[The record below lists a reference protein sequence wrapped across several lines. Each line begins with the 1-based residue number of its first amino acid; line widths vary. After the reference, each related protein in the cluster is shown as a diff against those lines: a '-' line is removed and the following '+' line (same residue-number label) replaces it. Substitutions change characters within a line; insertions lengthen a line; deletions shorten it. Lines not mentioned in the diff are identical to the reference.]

1 MVLGLAAEPLHR
13 WLGHVTHR
21 PRLSERGGLEM
32 LTSRIQARNL
42 TESNGARLA
51 GAVSCVRD
59 NVVSSR
65 PDLRCPPAIPAIG
78 GGGMGDRSAYKSPPP
93 ARRARLYDARLHER
107 DACGIGFVADL
118 HGRPSRAMVERAL
131 CGLERLRH
139 RGAVAADARTG
150 DGAGLLLPIDQEF
163 YAAPG
168 GGNGRLGLAMA
179 FLPADRDQAKAA
191 MVAIERAL
199 AAEGLELERW
209 RTVPVDPEALG
220 DQARASMPAIEQAVF
235 RAPGVDDEE
244 AERRCLRA
252 GRRAVTDAHTAGAP
266 LYLASCSTRTVTYK
280 ALCAADQLA
289 AFYADLADERL
300 RAPFTVFHQ
309 RYSTNT
315 TPSWERAQP
324 FRFLCHNGEIN
335 TLEGNRAWMRAREGS
350 LGAAALAGPDGADP
364 EELLRPVLDPGGSD
378 SAMLDN
384 AVELLVRGGR
394 DVRHALAMLVPAAVE
409 HDPRASRELRDFYR
423 YHACLTEPWDGPA
436 GLVFTD
442 GRLVG
447 ATLDRNGLRPLRY
460 EVCEDGL
467 VVCASEVGAI
477 DLAGHGAVRR
487 GRLGPGQM
495 LCVDPNARRASA
507 THSSM
512 GDRPDEGDM
521 RAAHARPAF
530 AGAGLQTDEDIKR
543 ALASSRPWSRWL
555 ATHLREASSGEPMPA
570 PEEDLTAAQVA
581 FGFTRELISTVLRP
595 MATGGKEPT
604 ASMGDDTP
612 PAPLAATLRPVSHF
626 LRQRFAQV
634 TNPPIDHL
642 RERHVLSRR
651 TLLGPRAALLAELPG
666 AASLVELETFLLTPD
681 GVERLL
687 DATGLPRDEAGQAGP
702 VSGHAAGGEPG
713 AVLAFTARALDAS
726 WPVDDGPAGLRAACR
741 RLGDEAEAAV
751 RDGAGLL
758 VVRDQA
764 GGDGSGRAPVPALL
778 AIGAVQHRLVRAGL
792 ATRASLVADTCE
804 PVDAHHAA
812 ALLGY
817 GAGAICPRLGLAT
830 AAGLTKD
837 GDTAAA
843 QARYLHAVEE
853 GVFKVMSKMGIS
865 TLDSYRGAQIFEAVG
880 FDELGADV
888 LARHAAAGAEA
899 ARLDNPGWFKHRPGG
914 EYHATNPEV
923 MQALH
928 HTVREDA
935 EMRGSKRGAH
945 LLQQAVKGGTFERYQ
960 HFAKVVNERRPA
972 ALRDLLEMEPAG
984 PPVPLD
990 EVEPAEGILRR
1001 FSTAA
1006 MSLGSLSPEAHE
1018 SLAIALNRV
1027 GGRSNSGEGGEDPAR
1042 LGTERGSAIKQ
1053 VASGRFGVTPEYLA
1067 SAVELQIKIAQGSKP
1082 GEGGQLPGHKV
1093 SRYIAKLRHT
1103 QPGVALISPP
1113 PHHDIYS
1120 IEDLAQLVFD
1130 LKQAN
1135 ASADVTVKLVAEAG
1149 VGTVAA
1155 GVVKSLADVVTISGT
1170 DGGTGA
1176 SPLSS
1181 IKHGGAPWE
1190 LGLAETQQ
1198 ALVANDLRSR
1208 CRVRV
1213 DGGLKTGRDVLLA
1226 ALLGADEFG
1235 FGTAA
1240 LLAEGCLMVRTCHQD
1255 NCPVGIATQRPDLR
1269 AKFSGTPEMVV
1280 HYLEYV
1286 AQEVRELLAGLGL
1299 RSLDEAVGRVDLLAQ
1314 RTTGDPRA
1322 DRLDLTPL
1330 LAAGEP
1336 GAPRAFVAPAPIQ
1349 RPRSALGDRVFEE
1362 AMPGLIRGDLV
1373 HLSYPIANTDRSVG
1387 ARLGVAVGAA
1397 FGSRPPAGR
1406 ARIEFEG
1413 TAGQSFGAFLAPGID
1428 LRLTGAVNDYAGKG
1442 MGGGRMVVRGPAD
1455 DAGDPVL
1462 IGNTALYGA
1471 TRGEL
1476 FCAGRA
1482 GERFAVRNSG
1492 ATAVVEGVGDHGG
1505 EYMTGGSVIVLG
1517 PVGRNLGAGMTGGEL
1532 FLYDP
1537 DGSALERL
1545 NDELVLP
1552 HRPDEIELVFL
1563 RELVSAHAELTGSAV
1578 AAALL
1583 EDWEQAATA
1592 FWRVAPR
1599 AEVAAIERAHEGT
1612 A

>member
-1 MVLGLAAEPLHR
+1 M
-13 WLGHVTHR
+13 
-21 PRLSERGGLEM
+21 S
-32 LTSRIQARNL
+32 
-42 TESNGARLA
+42 
-51 GAVSCVRD
+51 
-59 NVVSSR
+59 
-65 PDLRCPPAIPAIG
+65 
-78 GGGMGDRSAYKSPPP
+78 DRSHGSHRSYPLYP
-93 ARRARLYDARLHER
+93 LYDARRDER
-107 DACGIGFVADL
+107 DACGIGFVADIE
-118 HGRPSRAMVERAL
+118 GRRTRAMVEHAL
-131 CGLERLRH
+131 RGLERMRH

-163 YAAPG
+163 YQGEAADG
-168 GGNGRLGLAMA
+168 EGEASGRLGIAMA
-179 FLPADRDQAKAA
+179 FLPVDGLQAKTARAA
-191 MVAIERAL
+191 VERAL

-209 RTVPVDPEALG
+209 RTVPVDPEAIG
-220 DQARASMPAIEQAVF
+220 DEARASMPAIEQALF
-235 RAPGVDDEE
+235 RVGDDGSPGGANAGGDDGDDGED

-252 GRRAVTDAHTAGAP
+252 GRRAVADARGAGAQ

-300 RAPFTVFHQ
+300 RAPFAIFHQ

-335 TLEGNRAWMRAREGS
+335 TLDGNRAWMRAREGS
-350 LGAAALAGPDGADP
+350 LGAAPLAGPDGTDP
-364 EELLRPVLDPGGSD
+364 EAVLRPVLDPEGSD

-394 DVRHALAMLVPAAVE
+394 HVRHALAMLVPAAVE
-409 HDPRASRELRDFYR
+409 HDPEASHQLRDFYR

-442 GRLVG
+442 GRVVG

-467 VVCASEVGAI
+467 VVCASEAGAI
-477 DLAGHGAVRR
+477 DAAGHGIVKR

-495 LCVDPNARRASA
+495 LCVDP
-507 THSSM
+507 
-512 GDRPDEGDM
+512 D
-521 RAAHARPAF
+521 
-530 AGAGLQTDEDIKR
+530 AGLQTDTDIKR
-543 ALASSRPWSRWL
+543 ALAASRPWSVWL
-555 ATHLREASSGEPMPA
+555 GEHLRRAGRGEPLAETPA
-570 PEEDLTAAQVA
+570 GELTSDQVA

-612 PAPLAATLRPVSHF
+612 PAVLGATSRPVSHF

-642 RERHVLSRR
+642 RERHVLSSL
-651 TLLGPRAALLAELPG
+651 TLLGPRAPLLSELPE
-666 AASLVELETFLLTPD
+666 AACLVELDSFLLTPD
-681 GVERLL
+681 GVERLV
-687 DATGLPRDEAGQAGP
+687 ASFR
-702 VSGHAAGGEPG
+702 AGGDGGCPPEPLG
-713 AVLAFTARALDAS
+713 ARVLDAS
-726 WPVDDGPAGLRAACR
+726 WPVDDGAEGLRGACR
-741 RLGDEAEAAV
+741 RLGDEAELAV

-758 VVRDQA
+758 VISDLD
-764 GGDGSGRAPVPALL
+764 GGPGSCRAPVPALL
-778 AIGAVQHRLVRAGL
+778 AVGAVQHRLVRAGL
-792 ATRASLVADTCE
+792 ATATSLVVDTRE

-817 GAGAICPRLGLAT
+817 GADAICPRLGLAT
-830 AAGLTKD
+830 VAGLGKD
-837 GDTAAA
+837 GEPAAA
-843 QARYLHAVEE
+843 QARYLEAVEE

-865 TLDSYRGAQIFEAVG
+865 TLDSYRGAQIFEVLGLDAEVVDTCFAGTSSPLGGIG
-880 FDELGADV
+880 FEELGQDV
-888 LARHAAAGAEA
+888 LDRQAAAGEA
-899 ARLDNPGWFKHRPGG
+899 PKLENPGWFKHRPGG
-914 EYHATNPEV
+914 EYHATNPQV
-923 MQALH
+923 MQSLH
-928 HTVREDA
+928 HTVRGDDA
-935 EMRGSKRGAH
+935 ELKGSKRGAH
-945 LLQQAVKGGTFERYQ
+945 LLQRAVKGGGFDRYE
-960 HFAKVVNERRPA
+960 HFAKLVNERRPA
-972 ALRDLLEMEPAG
+972 ALRDLLAVEPAG
-984 PPVPLD
+984 APVPLD
-990 EVEPAEGILRR
+990 EVEPAEDILRR

-1018 SLAIALNRV
+1018 SLAAALNRV

-1042 LGTERGSAIKQ
+1042 LGTERSSAIKQ

-1093 SRYIAKLRHT
+1093 SGYIAKLRYT

-1135 ASADVTVKLVAEAG
+1135 PAAEVTVKLVAEAG

-1155 GVVKSLADVVTISGT
+1155 GVVKSLADVVTISGA

-1181 IKHGGAPWE
+1181 IKHAGAPWE

-1198 ALVANDLRSR
+1198 ALRANGLRSR
-1208 CRVRV
+1208 VRVRV

-1226 ALLGADEFG
+1226 ALLGADQYG

-1255 NCPVGIATQRPDLR
+1255 NCPVGIATQREDLR

-1280 HYLEYV
+1280 AYLEFV
-1286 AQEVRELLAGLGL
+1286 AEEARRLLASLGL
-1299 RSLDEAVGRVDLLAQ
+1299 RGLDEAIGRVDLLRQ
-1314 RTTGDPRA
+1314 RTAGDPRA
-1322 DRLDLTPL
+1322 DKLDLAPL
-1330 LAAGEP
+1330 LAQGE
-1336 GAPRAFVAPAPIQ
+1336 GVDAKAPRRFVAADPSHAI
-1349 RPRSALGDRVFEE
+1349 RSELGDRV
-1362 AMPGLIRGDLV
+1362 AADAIGGLESGHLV
-1373 HLSYPIANTDRSVG
+1373 NLSYPIANTDRAVG
-1387 ARLGVAVGAA
+1387 ARLGVAIAKRH
-1397 FGSRPPAGR
+1397 GSRPPAGR

-1413 TAGQSFGAFLAPGID
+1413 AAGQSFGAFLSAGVE
-1428 LRLTGAVNDYAGKG
+1428 LRLRGAANDYVGKG
-1442 MGGGRMVVRGPAD
+1442 MGGGRLVIRPPAG

-1462 IGNTALYGA
+1462 VGNTVLYGA
-1471 TRGEL
+1471 TGGEL

-1492 ATAVVEGVGDHGG
+1492 ATAVIEGTGDHCC
-1505 EYMTGGSVIVLG
+1505 EYMTGGSVVVLG
-1517 PVGRNLGAGMTGGEL
+1517 PVGRNLGAGMTGGEV
-1532 FLYDP
+1532 FVHDRG
-1537 DGSALERL
+1537 DAVRDRL
-1545 NDELVLP
+1545 NSELVLAR
-1552 HRPDEIELVFL
+1552 RPDDLALVRL
-1563 RELVSAHAELTGSAV
+1563 RELIVAHAELTGSAV
-1578 AAALL
+1578 AAEMLA
-1583 EDWEQAATA
+1583 DWDRAAGS
-1592 FWRVAPR
+1592 FWRVAPHD
-1599 AEVAAIERAHEGT
+1599 EVAAIERAHEGT

>member
-1 MVLGLAAEPLHR
+1 MD
-13 WLGHVTHR
+13 
-21 PRLSERGGLEM
+21 ERV
-32 LTSRIQARNL
+32 A
-42 TESNGARLA
+42 A
-51 GAVSCVRD
+51 GA
-59 NVVSSR
+59 
-65 PDLRCPPAIPAIG
+65 AG
-78 GGGMGDRSAYKSPPP
+78 GGRS
-93 ARRARLYDARLHER
+93 LYDPRRDER
-107 DACGIGFVADL
+107 DACGIGFVADV
-118 HGRPSRAMVERAL
+118 HGRASRAVLDAAL
-131 CGLERLRH
+131 GGLERLRH

-150 DGAGLLLPIDQEF
+150 DGAGMLLPLAEGFFGDRVGVE
-163 YAAPG
+163 
-168 GGNGRLGLAMA
+168 GRVGVAMA
-179 FLPADRDQAKAA
+179 FLPADQEAAKRGRRA
-191 MVAIERAL
+191 VEEAL
-199 AAEGLELERW
+199 AAEDLKLARW
-209 RTVPVDPEALG
+209 RVVPVDETALG
-220 DQARASMPAIEQAVF
+220 DLARATAPRIEQAVF
-235 RAPGVDDEE
+235 LAPDEDAE
-244 AERRCLRA
+244 AAERRCFRA
-252 GRRAVTDAHTAGAP
+252 GRTATRAARAAGAAT
-266 LYLASCSTRTVTYK
+266 YLASCSTRTVTYK

-289 AFYADLADERL
+289 AFYPDLGDPAL
-300 RAPFTVFHQ
+300 AVPFAIFHQ

-335 TLEGNRAWMRAREGS
+335 TLDGNQAWMRAREGN
-350 LGAAALAGPDGADP
+350 LGADAVGLAP
-364 EELLRPVLDPGGSD
+364 EELLRPVLDPDGSD
-378 SAMLDN
+378 SAKLDN

-394 DVRHALAMLVPAAVE
+394 DVCHALAMLVPAVE
-409 HDPRASRELRDFYR
+409 PSPEGPGEEHALRDFYR

-442 GRLVG
+442 GRRVG
-447 ATLDRNGLRPLRY
+447 AALDRNGLRPLRW
-460 EVCEDGL
+460 EACDDGL
-467 VVCASEVGAI
+467 VVCASEAGAV
-477 DLAGHGAVRR
+477 DTGGRGRVRR

-495 LCVDPNARRASA
+495 LCVDPERGLLTDAELKA
-507 THSSM
+507 
-512 GDRPDEGDM
+512 EL
-521 RAAHARPAF
+521 AAA
-530 AGAGLQTDEDIKR
+530 
-543 ALASSRPWSRWL
+543 RPWSAWVAQQL
-555 ATHLREASSGEPMPA
+555 GAAEPGAPVAAPA
-570 PEEDLTAAQVA
+570 ADGPEGRSLVAAQVA
-581 FGFTRELISTVLRP
+581 HGFTRELITTVLRP
-595 MATGGKEPT
+595 MATAGKEPI

-612 PAPLAATLRPVSHF
+612 PAVLGATARPVGHY

-642 RERHVLSRR
+642 RERHVLSKR
-651 TLLGPRAALLAELPG
+651 TLLGRRRPLLREEPEAARLVALP
-666 AASLVELETFLLTPD
+666 TFVLTPD
-681 GVERLL
+681 GLE
-687 DATGLPRDEAGQAGP
+687 GLADPALG
-702 VSGHAAGGEPG
+702 
-713 AVLAFTARALDAS
+713 LAPRALDAT
-726 WPVDDGPAGLRAACR
+726 WPAGEGPGGLRAACL
-741 RLGDEAEAAV
+741 RLGEEAVAAV
-751 RDGAGLL
+751 LAGAGLL
-758 VVRDQA
+758 IVSDA
-764 GGDGSGRAPVPALL
+764 DSGPDRVPVPSLL
-778 AIGAVQHRLVRAGL
+778 AVGAVQQELLRHGL
-792 ATRASLVADTCE
+792 ATRTSLAADTGE
-804 PVDAHHAA
+804 PCDSHQAA

-817 GAGAICPRLGLAT
+817 GADAICPRLTLVTVAALAGDGT
-830 AAGLTKD
+830 QAAD
-837 GDTAAA
+837 A
-843 QARYLHAVEE
+843 QDRYVHALEE
-853 GVFKVMSKMGIS
+853 GVFKIMSKMGIS
-865 TLDSYRGAQIFEAVG
+865 VLDSYRGAQIFEAVG
-880 FDELGADV
+880 LDDEVVEACFAGTASPLGGIGFDELACDA
-888 LARHAAAGAEA
+888 LDRHRAGQAAV
-899 ARLDNPGWFKHRPGG
+899 ARLENPGWFKHRPSG

-928 HTVREDA
+928 HTVREGA
-935 EMRGSKRGAH
+935 EIKGSKRGAH
-945 LLQQAVKGGTFERYQ
+945 LLQQAVKGGGFERYR
-960 HFAKVVNERRPA
+960 HFASLVNERPPA
-972 ALRDLLEMEPAG
+972 ALRDLLETRPAG

-990 EVEPAEGILRR
+990 QVEPAEAILRR

-1018 SLAIALNRV
+1018 TLAIALNRV

-1053 VASGRFGVTPEYLA
+1053 VASGRFGVTPAYLA

-1093 SRYIAKLRHT
+1093 TPEIARLRHT

-1135 ASADVTVKLVAEAG
+1135 PDAEVSVKLVAEAG
-1149 VGTVAA
+1149 VGTIAA
-1155 GVVKSLADVVTISGT
+1155 GVVKSLADVVMISGA

-1198 ALVANDLRSR
+1198 ALVTNDLRSR

-1213 DGGLKTGRDVLLA
+1213 DGGLKTGRDVVLA

-1280 HYLEYV
+1280 HYLEFV
-1286 AQEVRELLAGLGL
+1286 AQEVRELLAALGL
-1299 RSLDEAVGRVDLLAQ
+1299 RRLDEAVGRVDLLAQ
-1314 RTTGDPRA
+1314 RRTGDPRA
-1322 DRLDLTPL
+1322 DRLDLGPL
-1330 LAAGEP
+1330 LAP
-1336 GAPRAFVAPAPIQ
+1336 GAEGEVPRAFAAPDPLQ
-1349 RPRSALGDRVFEE
+1349 RPRSALGDRVHED
-1362 AMPGLIRGDLV
+1362 AYPGLRDGDLV
-1373 HLSYPIANTDRSVG
+1373 HLSYPIANTDRAVG

-1406 ARIEFEG
+1406 VRIELEG

-1428 LRLTGAVNDYAGKG
+1428 LRLTGACNDYVGKG
-1442 MGGGRMVVRGPAD
+1442 MGGGRIVIRPPAD
-1455 DAGDPVL
+1455 DAGAPVL

-1532 FLYDP
+1532 FLHDP
-1537 DGSALERL
+1537 DGRALEQL

-1552 HRPDEIELVFL
+1552 HRPDDIELVFL
-1563 RELVSAHAELTGSAV
+1563 RELVVAHHELTGSAV
-1578 AAALL
+1578 AAAILD
-1583 EDWEQAATA
+1583 DWERAVAA

-1612 A
+1612 G

>member
-335 TLEGNRAWMRAREGS
+335 TLEGNRAWMRAREGD
-350 LGAAALAGPDGADP
+350 LGAGGLAGPDGLDA
-364 EELLRPVLDPGGSD
+364 EELLRPVLDPDGSD

-394 DVRHALAMLVPAAVE
+394 DLRHALAVLVPAAVE
-409 HDPRASRELRDFYR
+409 HDPAAGDELRDFYR

-442 GRLVG
+442 GSVVG

-467 VVCASEVGAI
+467 VVCASEVGAV
-477 DLAGHGAVRR
+477 DLRGHGAVRR

-495 LCVDPNARRASA
+495 LCVDPD
-507 THSSM
+507 
-512 GDRPDEGDM
+512 G
-521 RAAHARPAF
+521 
-530 AGAGLQTDEDIKR
+530 GLQLDADIKQT
-543 ALASSRPWSRWL
+543 LASSRPWSAWL
-555 ATHLREASSGEPMPA
+555 AEHLRTASQGDPLPA
-570 PEEDLTAAQVA
+570 PEADLTAAQVA
-581 FGFTRELISTVLRP
+581 FGFTRELITTVLRP

-612 PAPLAATLRPVSHF
+612 PAPLAVTLRPVSHF

-642 RERHVLSRR
+642 RERHVLSKR
-651 TLLGPRAALLAELPG
+651 TLLGPRAPLLTELPE
-666 AASLVELETFLLTPD
+666 AARLVELETFLLTPD

-687 DATGLPRDEAGQAGP
+687 GARPGAGGALSFGTHVLDATWP
-702 VSGHAAGGEPG
+702 AA
-713 AVLAFTARALDAS
+713 
-726 WPVDDGPAGLRAACR
+726 DGPAGLRAACQ

-751 RDGAGLL
+751 REGGGLL
-758 VVRDQA
+758 VVSDRAA
-764 GGDGSGRAPVPALL
+764 GPGGERAPVPALL
-778 AIGAVQHRLVRAGL
+778 AAGAVQHRLVRAGL
-792 ATRASLVADTCE
+792 ATRASLVADTGE

-830 AAGLTKD
+830 AAGLAKD
-837 GDTAAA
+837 GDAAGA

-880 FDELGADV
+880 LGAEVIDTCFTGTASPLGGIGFDELGEDV
-888 LARHAAAGAEA
+888 LARHRAAAGEA
-899 ARLDNPGWFKHRPGG
+899 ARLENPGWFKHRPGG

-923 MQALH
+923 MQSLH
-928 HTVREDA
+928 HTVRGEDA
-935 EMRGSKRGAH
+935 ELKGSKRGAH
-945 LLQQAVKGGTFERYQ
+945 LLQQAVKGGGFERYE
-960 HFAKVVNERRPA
+960 HFAKLVNERRPA
-972 ALRDLLEMEPAG
+972 ALRDLLEVVPAG
-984 PPVPLD
+984 APVPLD
-990 EVEPAEGILRR
+990 EVEPAAGILRR

-1018 SLAIALNRV
+1018 TLAIALNRV
-1027 GGRSNSGEGGEDPAR
+1027 GE
-1042 LGTERGSAIKQ
+1042 
-1053 VASGRFGVTPEYLA
+1053 
-1067 SAVELQIKIAQGSKP
+1067 GSKS

-1093 SRYIAKLRHT
+1093 SSYIAKLRHT

-1135 ASADVTVKLVAEAG
+1135 PGADVTVKLVAEAG

-1155 GVVKSLADVVTISGT
+1155 GVVKSLADVVTISGA

-1181 IKHGGAPWE
+1181 IKHAGGPWE

-1198 ALVANDLRSR
+1198 ALQANGLRSR
-1208 CRVRV
+1208 VRLRI

-1226 ALLGADEFG
+1226 ALLGADEYG

-1255 NCPVGIATQRPDLR
+1255 NCPVGIATQREDLR
-1269 AKFSGTPEMVV
+1269 AKFTGTPEMVV
-1280 HYLEYV
+1280 SYLEYL
-1286 AQEVRELLAGLGL
+1286 AEDVRRLLASLGL
-1299 RSLDEAVGRVDLLAQ
+1299 RRLDEAVGRVDLLRQ
-1314 RTTGDPRA
+1314 RSTGDHRA
-1322 DRLDLTPL
+1322 DQLDLAPL
-1330 LAAGEP
+1330 LDP
-1336 GAPRAFVAPAPIQ
+1336 GAGVDEAAPRRFVAPDPGHAA
-1349 RPRSALGDRVFEE
+1349 RSALGDRVL
-1362 AMPGLIRGDLV
+1362 ADALPGLEAGDLV
-1373 HLSYPIANTDRSVG
+1373 NLHYPIANTDRAVG
-1387 ARLGVAVGAA
+1387 ARLGVAVAA
-1397 FGSRPPAGR
+1397 RYGSRPPAGR

-1413 TAGQSFGAFLAPGID
+1413 VAGQSFAAFLGPGVE
-1428 LRLTGAVNDYAGKG
+1428 LRLAGSANDYVGKG
-1442 MGGGRMVVRGPAD
+1442 MAGGRVVIRPPDG
-1455 DAGDPVL
+1455 DAGAPVL
-1462 IGNTALYGA
+1462 LGNTVLYGA
-1471 TRGEL
+1471 TGGEL

-1492 ATAVVEGVGDHGG
+1492 ATAVVEGTGDHCC
-1505 EYMTGGSVIVLG
+1505 EYMTGGTVVALG
-1517 PVGRNLGAGMTGGEL
+1517 PVGRNIGAGMTGGEV
-1532 FLYDP
+1532 FVYEQGGPGGHGGHDEHD
-1537 DGSALERL
+1537 DGVLERL
-1545 NDELVLP
+1545 NDELVVAR
-1552 HRPDEIELVFL
+1552 RPGDLELVRL
-1563 RELVSAHAELTGSAV
+1563 RELVTAHAELTGSAV
-1578 AAALL
+1578 AAEALAGW
-1583 EDWEQAATA
+1583 DRAAHS

-1599 AEVAAIERAHEGT
+1599 DEVAAIERAHEGT

>member
-1 MVLGLAAEPLHR
+1 
-13 WLGHVTHR
+13 
-21 PRLSERGGLEM
+21 
-32 LTSRIQARNL
+32 
-42 TESNGARLA
+42 
-51 GAVSCVRD
+51 
-59 NVVSSR
+59 
-65 PDLRCPPAIPAIG
+65 
-78 GGGMGDRSAYKSPPP
+78 MGDRSAYKSPPP

-384 AVELLVRGGR
+384 AVELLIRGGR

-409 HDPRASRELRDFYR
+409 HDPDASDELRDFYR

-442 GRLVG
+442 GRVVG

-880 FDELGADV
+880 LDAEVVGACFAGTASPLGGIGFDELGADV

-1135 ASADVTVKLVAEAG
+1135 PGADVTVKLVAEAG

-1181 IKHGGAPWE
+1181 IKHAGAPWE

-1198 ALVANDLRSR
+1198 ALRVNGLRSR
-1208 CRVRV
+1208 VRVRV

-1226 ALLGADEFG
+1226 ALLGADEYG

-1255 NCPVGIATQRPDLR
+1255 NCPVGIATQREDLR
-1269 AKFSGTPEMVV
+1269 AKFTGTPDMVV
-1280 HYLEYV
+1280 NYLEFV
-1286 AQEVRELLAGLGL
+1286 AEELRRLLASLGL
-1299 RSLDEAVGRVDLLAQ
+1299 RSLDEAIGRVDLLRQ
-1314 RTTGDPRA
+1314 RPVGDPRA
-1322 DRLDLTPL
+1322 DKLDLGPL
-1330 LAAGEP
+1330 LDPGEGVDA
-1336 GAPRAFVAPAPIQ
+1336 GAPRRFVARDPSHAI
-1349 RPRSALGDRVFEE
+1349 RSPLGDQVT
-1362 AMPGLIRGDLV
+1362 ADAIGGLEGGDLV
-1373 HLSYPIANTDRSVG
+1373 HLRYPIANTDRAVG
-1387 ARLGVAVGAA
+1387 ARLGVAIASRY
-1397 FGSRPPAGR
+1397 GSRPPAGR
-1406 ARIEFEG
+1406 ARIELTG
-1413 TAGQSFGAFLAPGID
+1413 TAGQSFGAFLASGVE
-1428 LRLTGAVNDYAGKG
+1428 LRLEGSANDYVGKG
-1442 MGGGRMVVRGPAD
+1442 MGGGRLVIRPPAG

-1462 IGNTALYGA
+1462 LGNTVLYGA
-1471 TRGEL
+1471 TGGEL
-1476 FCAGRA
+1476 FCAGKA

-1492 ATAVVEGVGDHGG
+1492 ATAVVEGTGDHCC
-1505 EYMTGGSVIVLG
+1505 EYMTGGTVVVLG
-1517 PVGRNLGAGMTGGEL
+1517 PVGRNLGAGMTGGEV
-1532 FLYDP
+1532 FLHDQGERVP
-1537 DGSALERL
+1537 DRL
-1545 NDELVLP
+1545 NRELVLA
-1552 HRPDEIELVFL
+1552 RRLDDLELVRL
-1563 RELVSAHAELTGSAV
+1563 RELIVTHAELTGSTAA
-1578 AAALL
+1578 AAALASW
-1583 EDWEQAATA
+1583 DRAASS

-1599 AEVAAIERAHEGT
+1599 DEVAAIERAHEGT

>member
-1 MVLGLAAEPLHR
+1 MKDHLLPGAAA
-13 WLGHVTHR
+13 
-21 PRLSERGGLEM
+21 GG
-32 LTSRIQARNL
+32 
-42 TESNGARLA
+42 
-51 GAVSCVRD
+51 
-59 NVVSSR
+59 
-65 PDLRCPPAIPAIG
+65 
-78 GGGMGDRSAYKSPPP
+78 
-93 ARRARLYDARLHER
+93 RALYDRRRDER
-107 DACGIGFVADL
+107 DACGIGFVADV
-118 HGRPSRAMVERAL
+118 HGRASRSILDAAIG
-131 CGLERLRH
+131 GLERLRH

-150 DGAGLLLPIDQEF
+150 DGAGVLLPLPAGFFAGPDGPE
-163 YAAPG
+163 AGPV
-168 GGNGRLGLAMA
+168 GRIGVAMA
-179 FLPADRDQAKAA
+179 FLPRGQEDAKEARRAVEQAL
-191 MVAIERAL
+191 VAER
-199 AAEGLELERW
+199 LELLRW
-209 RTVPVDPEALG
+209 RPVPVDHSALG
-220 DQARASMPAIEQAVF
+220 EVAMRSAPTIEQAVF
-235 RAPGVDDEE
+235 RVGVGDQDAGDDAE
-244 AERRCLRA
+244 AERRCFRA
-252 GRRAVTDAHTAGAP
+252 GRRAAMAALAAGTT

-280 ALCAADQLA
+280 ALCAADQFA
-289 AFYADLADERL
+289 AFYPDLTDPAF
-300 RAPFTVFHQ
+300 AVSFAVFHQ

-335 TLEGNRAWMRAREGS
+335 TIDGNVAWMRAREGN
-350 LGAAALAGPDGADP
+350 LAAGELD
-364 EELLRPVLDPGGSD
+364 EELLRPVLDPDGSD
-378 SAMLDN
+378 SAKLDN

-394 DVRHALAMLVPAAVE
+394 DLRHALAMLVPAVE
-409 HDPRASRELRDFYR
+409 PSQEEPELRDLRDFYR

-447 ATLDRNGLRPLRY
+447 AVLDRNGLRPMRF
-460 EVCEDGL
+460 EACEDGL
-467 VVCASEVGAI
+467 VVCASEAGAV
-477 DLAGHGAVRR
+477 DTTGRGRVRR

-495 LCVDPNARRASA
+495 LCVDPERGLL
-507 THSSM
+507 TDDQIK
-512 GDRPDEGDM
+512 GEL
-521 RAAHARPAF
+521 AAA
-530 AGAGLQTDEDIKR
+530 
-543 ALASSRPWSRWL
+543 RPWSTWVDE
-555 ATHLREASSGEPMPA
+555 HLSRADPGKPVTPPSA
-570 PEEDLTAAQVA
+570 DDRHVVAAQAA
-581 FGFTRELISTVLRP
+581 FGFTRELITTVLRP
-595 MATGGKEPT
+595 MATAGKEPT

-612 PAPLAATLRPVSHF
+612 PAVLGVTTRPVGHY

-642 RERHVLSRR
+642 RERHVLSSR
-651 TLLGPRAALLAELPG
+651 TLLGRRHPLLGEEPEAAR
-666 AASLVELETFLLTPD
+666 LVELAGFTLTPD
-681 GVERLL
+681 GLEALSDPALALDRRVL
-687 DATGLPRDEAGQAGP
+687 DATWPAGA
-702 VSGHAAGGEPG
+702 
-713 AVLAFTARALDAS
+713 
-726 WPVDDGPAGLRAACR
+726 GPAGLRAACL
-741 RLGDEAEAAV
+741 RLGDEAVAAV

-758 VVRDQA
+758 VVSDAAA
-764 GGDGSGRAPVPALL
+764 GPEGPGFGGRVPVPSLL
-778 AIGAVQHRLVRAGL
+778 AVGAVQQRLLREGL
-792 ATRASLVADTCE
+792 ATRTSLVADTGE
-804 PVDAHHAA
+804 PCDSHQAA

-817 GAGAICPRLGLAT
+817 GADAICPRLTLVT
-830 AAGLTKD
+830 VAGLD
-837 GDTAAA
+837 QDPAAA
-843 QARYLHAVEE
+843 QDRYLHALEE

-865 TLDSYRGAQIFEAVG
+865 VLDAYRGAQIFEAVG
-880 FDELGADV
+880 LHAEVIELCFAGTPSPLGGIGFDELACDA
-888 LARHAAAGAEA
+888 LERHRAGRAEV
-899 ARLDNPGWFKHRPGG
+899 ARLENPGWFKHRPGG
-914 EYHATNPEV
+914 EYHATNPTV

-928 HTVREDA
+928 FTVREGA
-935 EMRGSKRGAH
+935 EMKGSKRGAH
-945 LLQQAVKGGTFERYQ
+945 LLQQAVKGGGFDRYR
-960 HFAKVVNERRPA
+960 HFASLVNERPPA
-972 ALRDLLEMEPAG
+972 ALRDLLQTRPAG

-990 EVEPAEGILRR
+990 EVEPAEHILAR

-1018 SLAIALNRV
+1018 TLAIALNRV
-1027 GGRSNSGEGGEDPAR
+1027 GGRSNCGEGGEDPAR
-1042 LGTERGSAIKQ
+1042 FGTERSSAIKQ
-1053 VASGRFGVTPEYLA
+1053 IASGRFGVTPAYLA

-1093 SRYIAKLRHT
+1093 SAEIARLRHT

-1135 ASADVTVKLVAEAG
+1135 PDAEVSVKLVAEAG
-1149 VGTVAA
+1149 VGTIAA
-1155 GVVKSLADVVTISGT
+1155 GVVKSLADVVMISGA

-1198 ALVANDLRSR
+1198 ALVDNDLRSR
-1208 CRVRV
+1208 CKVRV
-1213 DGGLKTGRDVLLA
+1213 DGGLKTGRDVLVA

-1269 AKFSGTPEMVV
+1269 AKFSGTPDMVV

-1299 RSLDEAVGRVDLLAQ
+1299 RRLEEAVGQVELLAQ
-1314 RTTGDPRA
+1314 RHTGDARA
-1322 DRLDLTPL
+1322 DSLDLTPL
-1330 LAAGEP
+1330 LAVGPEP
-1336 GAPRAFVAPAPIQ
+1336 DRSARRYLAPDPIQ
-1349 RPRSALGDRVFEE
+1349 RPRSALGDRVHDD
-1362 AMPGLIRGDLV
+1362 AYPGLRDGDLV

-1387 ARLGVAVGAA
+1387 ARLGVAIGAA

-1406 ARIEFEG
+1406 ARVEFEG

-1428 LRLTGAVNDYAGKG
+1428 LRLTGACNDYVGKG
-1442 MGGGRMVVRGPAD
+1442 MGGGRIVVRPPAD
-1455 DAGDPVL
+1455 DAGAPVL

-1532 FLYDP
+1532 FLHDP
-1537 DGSALERL
+1537 DGHALDQL
-1545 NDELVLP
+1545 NDELVVP

-1563 RELVSAHAELTGSAV
+1563 REMIVAHHELTGSAV
-1578 AAALL
+1578 AAEILDSWDHSGA
-1583 EDWEQAATA
+1583 A

-1612 A
+1612 G

>member
-1 MVLGLAAEPLHR
+1 MD
-13 WLGHVTHR
+13 
-21 PRLSERGGLEM
+21 ERVHPGAGG
-32 LTSRIQARNL
+32 
-42 TESNGARLA
+42 
-51 GAVSCVRD
+51 
-59 NVVSSR
+59 
-65 PDLRCPPAIPAIG
+65 
-78 GGGMGDRSAYKSPPP
+78 
-93 ARRARLYDARLHER
+93 RRGVLYDPRRDER
-107 DACGIGFVADL
+107 DACGIGFVADA
-118 HGRPSRAMVERAL
+118 HGRASRAVLDAAL
-131 CGLERLRH
+131 GGLERLRH

-150 DGAGLLLPIDQEF
+150 DGAGVLLPLPEGFFRARVRDADRAEG
-163 YAAPG
+163 A
-168 GGNGRLGLAMA
+168 GRLGVAMA
-179 FLPADRDQAKAA
+179 FLPRDPAA
-191 MVAIERAL
+191 ARRARHAVEASLVAED
-199 AAEGLELERW
+199 LELVCW
-209 RTVPVDPEALG
+209 RVVPVKEAALG
-220 DQARASMPAIEQAVF
+220 DLARATAPRIEQAVF
-235 RAPGVDDEE
+235 LAPAADAEA
-244 AERRCLRA
+244 AERRCFRA
-252 GRRAVTDAHTAGAP
+252 GRTAARAARAAGAA

-289 AFYADLADERL
+289 AFYPDLAAGDLEL
-300 RAPFTVFHQ
+300 PFAIFHQ

-335 TLEGNRAWMRAREGS
+335 TLDGNQAWMRAREGN
-350 LGAAALAGPDGADP
+350 LGAAAVGLAA
-364 EELLRPVLDPGGSD
+364 EELLRPVLDPDGSD
-378 SAMLDN
+378 SAKLDD

-394 DVRHALAMLVPAAVE
+394 EVCHALAMLVPAVE
-409 HDPRASRELRDFYR
+409 PQEGIGEDHALRDFYR

-442 GRLVG
+442 GRRVG
-447 ATLDRNGLRPLRY
+447 AALDRNGLRPLRW
-460 EVCEDGL
+460 EACDDGL
-467 VVCASEVGAI
+467 VVCASEAGAV
-477 DLAGHGAVRR
+477 DTAGRGRVRR

-495 LCVDPNARRASA
+495 LCVDPERGLLTDADLKA
-507 THSSM
+507 
-512 GDRPDEGDM
+512 EL
-521 RAAHARPAF
+521 AAA
-530 AGAGLQTDEDIKR
+530 
-543 ALASSRPWSRWL
+543 RPWSDWV
-555 ATHLREASSGEPMPA
+555 AEHLRAAEPGAPVAAPTAGGPEARR
-570 PEEDLTAAQVA
+570 LVAAQAA
-581 FGFTRELISTVLRP
+581 FGFTRELVTTVLRP
-595 MATGGKEPT
+595 MATAGKEPT

-612 PAPLAATLRPVSHF
+612 PAVLGTTVRPVGHY

-642 RERHVLSRR
+642 REQHVLSKR
-651 TLLGPRAALLAELPG
+651 TLLGRRRPLLREDPEAARLVALP
-666 AASLVELETFLLTPD
+666 TFVLSPD
-681 GVERLL
+681 GLRGLADPALELAPRVL
-687 DATGLPRDEAGQAGP
+687 DATWPAGEGPR
-702 VSGHAAGGEPG
+702 
-713 AVLAFTARALDAS
+713 
-726 WPVDDGPAGLRAACR
+726 GLRAACR
-741 RLGDEAEAAV
+741 RLGEEAVAAV
-751 RDGAGLL
+751 QAGAGVL
-758 VVRDQA
+758 VVSDAAAEPGRQD
-764 GGDGSGRAPVPALL
+764 GGWRVAVPSLL
-778 AIGAVQHRLVRAGL
+778 AVGAVQQRLLREGL
-792 ATRASLVADTCE
+792 ATRTSVVADTGE
-804 PVDAHHAA
+804 PCDSHQAA

-817 GAGAICPRLGLAT
+817 GADAVCPRLTLVTVAALA
-830 AAGLTKD
+830 D
-837 GDTAAA
+837 GDDGARSAA
-843 QARYLHAVEE
+843 QDRYVHALEE

-865 TLDSYRGAQIFEAVG
+865 VLDAYRGAQLFEAVG
-880 FDELGADV
+880 LDAELVETCLAGTASPLGGIGFDELACDA
-888 LARHAAAGAEA
+888 LDRARAGRAEV
-899 ARLDNPGWFKHRPGG
+899 ARLENPGWFKHRPGG
-914 EYHATNPEV
+914 EYHATNPAV

-928 HTVREDA
+928 HTVREGA
-935 EMRGSKRGAH
+935 EMKGSKRGAH
-945 LLQQAVKGGTFERYQ
+945 LLQQAVKGAGFERYR
-960 HFAKVVNERRPA
+960 HFASLVNERPPA
-972 ALRDLLEMEPAG
+972 ALRDLLEPRPAG
-984 PPVPLD
+984 PPLPLD
-990 EVEPAEGILRR
+990 QVEPAEGILRR

-1018 SLAIALNRV
+1018 TLAVALNRV

-1042 LGTERGSAIKQ
+1042 LGTERSSAIKQ
-1053 VASGRFGVTPEYLA
+1053 VASGRFGVTPAYLA

-1093 SRYIAKLRHT
+1093 TPEIARLRHT

-1135 ASADVTVKLVAEAG
+1135 PDAEVSVKLVAEAG
-1149 VGTVAA
+1149 VGTIAA
-1155 GVVKSLADVVTISGT
+1155 GVVKSLADVVMISGA

-1280 HYLEYV
+1280 HYLEFV
-1286 AQEVRELLAGLGL
+1286 AQEVRELLASLGL
-1299 RSLDEAVGRVDLLAQ
+1299 RRLDEAVGRVDLLAQ
-1314 RTTGDPRA
+1314 RRTGDPRA
-1322 DRLDLTPL
+1322 DRLDLSPL
-1330 LAAGEP
+1330 LAAGAD
-1336 GAPRAFVAPAPIQ
+1336 GDVPRAFVAPEPVQ
-1349 RPRSALGDRVFEE
+1349 RPRSALGDRVCEE
-1362 AMPGLIRGDLV
+1362 ALPGLLRGDLV
-1373 HLSYPIANTDRSVG
+1373 HLRHPIGNTDRAVG
-1387 ARLGVAVGAA
+1387 ARLGVAIGAA

-1406 ARIEFEG
+1406 ARIELEG

-1428 LRLTGAVNDYAGKG
+1428 LRLTGACNDYVGKG
-1442 MGGGRMVVRGPAD
+1442 MGGGRIVIRPPAD
-1455 DAGDPVL
+1455 DAGAPVL

-1492 ATAVVEGVGDHGG
+1492 ATAVVEGVGDHAG

-1532 FLYDP
+1532 FLHDP
-1537 DGSALERL
+1537 DGGALERL

-1563 RELVSAHAELTGSAV
+1563 RELVVAHHELTGSAV
-1578 AAALL
+1578 AAAILH
-1583 EDWEQAATA
+1583 DWEGAVAA

>member
-1 MVLGLAAEPLHR
+1 MDQHLLPGAAS
-13 WLGHVTHR
+13 G
-21 PRLSERGGLEM
+21 
-32 LTSRIQARNL
+32 
-42 TESNGARLA
+42 
-51 GAVSCVRD
+51 
-59 NVVSSR
+59 
-65 PDLRCPPAIPAIG
+65 
-78 GGGMGDRSAYKSPPP
+78 
-93 ARRARLYDARLHER
+93 RALYDQRRDER
-107 DACGIGFVADL
+107 DACGIGFVADA
-118 HGRPSRAMVERAL
+118 HGRPSRAILDVAL

-150 DGAGLLLPIDQEF
+150 DGAGVLLPLGAGFFEPGQP
-163 YAAPG
+163 APAS
-168 GGNGRLGLAMA
+168 GRLGVAMA
-179 FLPADRDQAKAA
+179 FLPRDPDAAKEARRL
-191 MVAIERAL
+191 VEQAL
-199 AAEGLELERW
+199 AAEGLELLRW
-209 RTVPVDPEALG
+209 RLVPVDHGAIGEL
-220 DQARASMPAIEQAVF
+220 ARATAPSIEQAVF
-235 RAPGVDDEE
+235 LAPGPDADA
-244 AERRCLRA
+244 AERRCFRA
-252 GRRAVTDAHTAGAP
+252 GRRAALAAP
-266 LYLASCSTRTVTYK
+266 AASTTLYLASCSTRTVTYK

-289 AFYADLADERL
+289 AFYPDLADPDL
-300 RAPFTVFHQ
+300 AVPFAVFHQ

-315 TPSWERAQP
+315 APSWERAQP

-335 TLEGNRAWMRAREGS
+335 TLDGNAAWMRAREGN
-350 LGAAALAGPDGADP
+350 LGADELP
-364 EELLRPVLDPGGSD
+364 EELLRPVLDPDGSD
-378 SAMLDN
+378 SAKLDN

-394 DVRHALAMLVPAAVE
+394 DVRHALAMLVPAVE
-409 HDPRASRELRDFYR
+409 PAQDANDERDLRDFYR

-442 GRLVG
+442 GHLVG
-447 ATLDRNGLRPLRY
+447 AALDRNGLRPMRW
-460 EVCEDGL
+460 EACEDGL
-467 VVCASEVGAI
+467 VVCASEAGAV
-477 DLAGHGAVRR
+477 DTSGRGRVRR

-495 LCVDPNARRASA
+495 LCVDPGRGLLTN
-507 THSSM
+507 
-512 GDRPDEGDM
+512 DELKAEL
-521 RAAHARPAF
+521 AAA
-530 AGAGLQTDEDIKR
+530 
-543 ALASSRPWSRWL
+543 RPWSAWV
-555 ATHLREASSGEPMPA
+555 AEHLRSADPGA
-570 PEEDLTAAQVA
+570 PVAAPTADDRELVAAQVA

-595 MATGGKEPT
+595 MAAAGKEPT

-612 PAPLAATLRPVSHF
+612 PAVLAVTTRPVGHY

-642 RERHVLSRR
+642 RERHVLSSR
-651 TLLGPRAALLAELPG
+651 TLLGRRHPLLSEEPQAAR
-666 AASLVELETFLLTPD
+666 LVELAGFVVSPD
-681 GVERLL
+681 GLAALDDPAFGLAPRVL
-687 DATGLPRDEAGQAGP
+687 DATWPATEGP
-702 VSGHAAGGEPG
+702 G
-713 AVLAFTARALDAS
+713 
-726 WPVDDGPAGLRAACR
+726 GLRAACL
-741 RLGDEAEAAV
+741 RLGEEAVAAV
-751 RDGAGLL
+751 RAGAGLL
-758 VVRDQA
+758 VVSDA
-764 GGDGSGRAPVPALL
+764 ATGPEGEGRVPVPSLL
-778 AIGAVQHRLVRAGL
+778 AVGAVQQRLLREGL
-792 ATRASLVADTCE
+792 ATQTSLVADSGE
-804 PVDAHHAA
+804 PCDSHQAA

-817 GAGAICPRLGLAT
+817 GADAICPRLTLT
-830 AAGLTKD
+830 AVAALD
-837 GDTAAA
+837 PADPAAA
-843 QARYLHAVEE
+843 QARYLHALEE

-865 TLDSYRGAQIFEAVG
+865 VLDAYRGAQIFEAVG
-880 FDELGADV
+880 LDAEVVEVCFDGTASPLGGIGFDD
-888 LARHAAAGAEA
+888 LARDALDRHRAGRAEV
-899 ARLDNPGWFKHRPGG
+899 ARLENPGWFKHRPGG

-928 HTVREDA
+928 FTVREGA
-935 EMRGSKRGAH
+935 EMKGSKRGAH
-945 LLQQAVKGGTFERYQ
+945 LLQQAVKGGGFERYR
-960 HFAKVVNERRPA
+960 HFASLVNERPPA
-972 ALRDLLEMEPAG
+972 ALRDLLQTRPAG
-984 PPVPLD
+984 PPVPLE
-990 EVEPAEGILRR
+990 EVEPAADILAR

-1018 SLAIALNRV
+1018 TLAIALNRV
-1027 GGRSNSGEGGEDPAR
+1027 GGRSNCGEGGEDPAR
-1042 LGTERGSAIKQ
+1042 FGTERSSAIKQ
-1053 VASGRFGVTPEYLA
+1053 VASGRFGVTPAYLA
-1067 SAVELQIKIAQGSKP
+1067 NAVELQIKIAQGSKP

-1093 SRYIAKLRHT
+1093 SDEIARLRHT

-1135 ASADVTVKLVAEAG
+1135 PDAEVSVKLVAEAG
-1149 VGTVAA
+1149 VGTIAA
-1155 GVVKSLADVVTISGT
+1155 GVVKSLADVVMISGA

-1190 LGLAETQQ
+1190 LGLAGTQQ

-1208 CRVRV
+1208 CKVRV
-1213 DGGLKTGRDVLLA
+1213 DGGLKTGRDVLVA

-1299 RSLDEAVGRVDLLAQ
+1299 RGLDQAVGRVDLLAQ
-1314 RTTGDPRA
+1314 RRTGDARA
-1322 DRLDLTPL
+1322 DRLDLAPL
-1330 LAAGEP
+1330 LASGAGEEE
-1336 GAPRAFVAPAPIQ
+1336 GPRAFLAPDPIQ
-1349 RPRSALGDRVFEE
+1349 RPRSALGDRIHDD
-1362 AMPGLIRGDLV
+1362 AYPGLRDGGLV
-1373 HLSYPIANTDRSVG
+1373 HLRYPIANTDRAIG

-1406 ARIEFEG
+1406 ARIELEG

-1428 LRLTGAVNDYAGKG
+1428 LRLTGACNDYVGKG
-1442 MGGGRMVVRGPAD
+1442 MGGGRIVIRAPDD
-1455 DAGDPVL
+1455 DAGSPVL

-1537 DGSALERL
+1537 DDRALEQL

-1563 RELVSAHAELTGSAV
+1563 RELVVAHHELTGSAV
-1578 AAALL
+1578 AAEILD
-1583 EDWEQAATA
+1583 DWERSLAA

-1612 A
+1612 G

>member
-1 MVLGLAAEPLHR
+1 
-13 WLGHVTHR
+13 
-21 PRLSERGGLEM
+21 
-32 LTSRIQARNL
+32 
-42 TESNGARLA
+42 
-51 GAVSCVRD
+51 
-59 NVVSSR
+59 
-65 PDLRCPPAIPAIG
+65 
-78 GGGMGDRSAYKSPPP
+78 MGDRSAIICLSP
-93 ARRARLYDARLHER
+93 ARRAPLYDARLHER

-118 HGRPSRAMVERAL
+118 HGRPSRAMVEHAL

-150 DGAGLLLPIDQEF
+150 DGAGLLLPIDEEF

-168 GGNGRLGLAMA
+168 GGRGKLGLAMA
-179 FLPADRDQAKAA
+179 FLPADPDQAKAA

-199 AAEGLELERW
+199 GAEGLELERW
-209 RTVPVDPEALG
+209 RSVPVDPEALG

-235 RAPGVDDEE
+235 RAPGVDAEE

-252 GRRAVTDAHTAGAP
+252 GRRAVADARSAGAS
-266 LYLASCSTRTVTYK
+266 LYMASCSTRTVTYK

-289 AFYADLADERL
+289 AFYTDLADERL
-300 RAPFTVFHQ
+300 RAPFAIFHQ

-335 TLEGNRAWMRAREGS
+335 TLDGNRAWMRAREGS
-350 LGAAALAGPDGADP
+350 LGAAELAGLDGTDP
-364 EELLRPVLDPGGSD
+364 EALLRPVLDPDGSD

-409 HDPRASRELRDFYR
+409 HDPDASDELRDFYR

-442 GRLVG
+442 GRVVG

-477 DLAGHGAVRR
+477 DLTGHGSVKR

-495 LCVDPNARRASA
+495 LCVDPV
-507 THSSM
+507 
-512 GDRPDEGDM
+512 
-521 RAAHARPAF
+521 
-530 AGAGLQTDEDIKR
+530 AGLQTDSDIKL
-543 ALASSRPWSRWL
+543 ALAESRPWSDWL
-555 ATHLREASSGEPMPA
+555 ATHLRAMPAGEPMPA

-642 RERHVLSRR
+642 RERHVLSKR
-651 TLLGPRAALLAELPG
+651 TLLGPRAQLLTELPE

-687 DATGLPRDEAGQAGP
+687 EAAGP
-702 VSGHAAGGEPG
+702 SFR
-713 AVLAFTARALDAS
+713 FTARVLEAT
-726 WPVDDGPAGLRAACR
+726 WPVGEGPGGLRAACR

-758 VVRDQA
+758 VIRDQA
-764 GGDGSGRAPVPALL
+764 GADGSGRAPVPALL

-792 ATRASLVADTCE
+792 ATAASLVADTCE

-830 AAGLTKD
+830 AAGLAKD
-837 GDTAAA
+837 GDPATA
-843 QARYLHAVEE
+843 QAHYLQAVEE

-880 FDELGADV
+880 LDAEVVGVCFAGTASPLGGIGFDELGSDV
-888 LARHAAAGAEA
+888 LARHAAAASEA
-899 ARLDNPGWFKHRPGG
+899 ARLENPGWFKHRPGG

-935 EMRGSKRGAH
+935 ELRGSKRGAH
-945 LLQQAVKGGTFERYQ
+945 LLQQAVRGGTFERYQ
-960 HFAKVVNERRPA
+960 HFAKLVNERRPA
-972 ALRDLLEMEPAG
+972 ALRDLLEVSPAG
-984 PPVPLD
+984 PPVPLE

-1067 SAVELQIKIAQGSKP
+1067 SATELQIKIAQGSKP

-1093 SRYIAKLRHT
+1093 SPYIAKLRHT

-1135 ASADVTVKLVAEAG
+1135 PGADVTVKLVAEAG

-1155 GVVKSLADVVTISGT
+1155 GVVKSLADVVTISGA

-1181 IKHGGAPWE
+1181 IKHAGSPWE

-1198 ALVANDLRSR
+1198 ALRVNGLRSR
-1208 CRVRV
+1208 VRVRV

-1226 ALLGADEFG
+1226 ALLGADEYG

-1255 NCPVGIATQRPDLR
+1255 NCPVGIATQREDLR
-1269 AKFSGTPEMVV
+1269 AKFTGTPEMVV
-1280 HYLEYV
+1280 HYLEFV
-1286 AQEVRELLAGLGL
+1286 AEELRLLLASLGL
-1299 RSLDEAVGRVDLLAQ
+1299 RSLDEAIGRVDLVRQ
-1314 RTTGDPRA
+1314 RAAGDPRA
-1322 DRLDLTPL
+1322 DKLDLGPL
-1330 LAAGEP
+1330 LDPGDGAGAD
-1336 GAPRAFVAPAPIQ
+1336 APRRFVAPDPSHAI
-1349 RPRSALGDRVFEE
+1349 RSALGDRVT
-1362 AMPGLIRGDLV
+1362 ADAIGGLQAGDLV
-1373 HLSYPIANTDRSVG
+1373 HLRYPISNTDRAVG
-1387 ARLGVAVGAA
+1387 ARLGVAIAA
-1397 FGSRPPAGR
+1397 TYGTRPPAGR
-1406 ARIEFEG
+1406 ARIEFTG
-1413 TAGQSFGAFLAPGID
+1413 TAGQSFGAFLAAGVE
-1428 LRLTGAVNDYAGKG
+1428 LRLEGAANDYVGKG
-1442 MGGGRMVVRGPAD
+1442 MGGGRLVIRPPAG

-1462 IGNTALYGA
+1462 LGNTVLYGA
-1471 TRGEL
+1471 TGGEL

-1492 ATAVVEGVGDHGG
+1492 ATAVVEGTGDHCC
-1505 EYMTGGSVIVLG
+1505 EYMTGGTVVVLG
-1517 PVGRNLGAGMTGGEL
+1517 PVGRNLGAGMTGGEV
-1532 FLYDP
+1532 FLYDQSERAP
-1537 DGSALERL
+1537 ERL
-1545 NDELVLP
+1545 NGELVLAR
-1552 HRPDEIELVFL
+1552 RPNDLELVRL
-1563 RELVSAHAELTGSAV
+1563 RELIATHAELTGSA
-1578 AAALL
+1578 AAASALASW
-1583 EDWEQAATA
+1583 DRAAGW
-1592 FWRVAPR
+1592 FWRVAPHD
-1599 AEVAAIERAHEGT
+1599 EVAAIERAHEGT